1 MRTFDSRNYELVG
14 YGPVSIR
21 GELTNM
27 WILRTR
33 PDPKFAEPS
42 LSTIVMAEAKF
53 VEAGRVY
60 FLKEDGSVEDRTHQ
74 TVNVPIRLVE

>member
-1 MRTFDSRNYELVG
+1 MRTFDSRHYTLEG

-21 GELTNM
+21 GVMTNM

-33 PDPKFAEPS
+33 PDPKFKQNS
-42 LSTIVMAEAKF
+42 TSTIVVSEAKF
-53 VEAGRVY
+53 VDSGKVY

-74 TVNVPIRLVE
+74 AVQVPARAEC